1 MNSGNEIGFRQLF
14 DRDTWTYTYMLFD
27 PETLEG
33 VIIDPVKEKFERDLQ
48 LLEELGIELK
58 YVMDTHV
65 HADHVTAAGLF
76 REMTG
81 AKTSV
86 GEPSGV
92 PCADLLL
99 QDGDELEI
107 GQHRIQAISTPGHTD
122 ACTTFKVN
130 EMLFTGDTLFIRG
143 CGRTDFQQGDPKQL
157 FESISQ
163 KLYCFP
169 DETRVFPGHDY
180 QGRSSSTIG
189 EEKRF
194 NPRIHSEQT
203 QEEFVRIMNSL
214 NLKRPAKIDEAVP
227 ANLSCGM
234 SSTIGHGTEENFSMV
249 DLHRILG
256 MLKPEERVVDVR
268 TPGEYAMAH
277 VPKSLNVPMGGEQEF
292 IEELRNYDK
301 VYLYCHSGR
310 RAQTVYTILSR
321 QGLDNLVC
329 ICSSGMADWI
339 ASGFPVNRGEAGF

>member
-1 MNSGNEIGFRQLF
+1 MNASSDIGYRQLF
-14 DRDTWTYTYMLFD
+14 DRDTWTYTYLLFD

-33 VIIDPVKEKFERDLQ
+33 VIIDPVKEKFDRDLQ

-58 YVMDTHV
+58 YVLDTHV
-65 HADHVTAAGLF
+65 HADHITSAGLF

-92 PCADLLL
+92 PCADVLL
-99 QDGDELEI
+99 QDGDLLEI
-107 GQHRIQAISTPGHTD
+107 GRHQIQAISTPGHTD
-122 ACTTFKVN
+122 ACTSFKVN
-130 EMLFTGDTLFIRG
+130 GMLFTGDTLFIRG
-143 CGRTDFQQGDPKQL
+143 CGRTDFQQGDATRL
-157 FESISQ
+157 YNSISR
-163 KLYCFP
+163 KLYSLP
-169 DETRVFPGHDY
+169 DATIVLPGHDY

-194 NPRIHSEQT
+194 NPRVHAKQT
-203 QEEFVRIMNSL
+203 LEGFVKVMNSL
-214 NLKRPAKIDEAVP
+214 NLKRPARIDEAVP

-234 SSTIGHGTEENFSMV
+234 SPASGHGTEENFSMD

-256 MLKPEERVVDVR
+256 VLNPEMRVVDVR
-268 TPGEYAMAH
+268 TPGEYALAH

-292 IEELRNYDK
+292 IEELRGYEK
-301 VYLYCHSGR
+301 VYLYCQSGR

-329 ICSSGMADWI
+329 ICSSGMANWI
-339 ASGFPVNRGEAGF
+339 SSGFPVNRGEAGY

>member
-99 QDGDELEI
+99 QDGDELDV
-107 GQHRIQAISTPGHTD
+107 GHPRMPGNSTP
-122 ACTTFKVN
+122 V
-130 EMLFTGDTLFIRG
+130 
-143 CGRTDFQQGDPKQL
+143 
-157 FESISQ
+157 
-163 KLYCFP
+163 
-169 DETRVFPGHDY
+169 
-180 QGRSSSTIG
+180 
-189 EEKRF
+189 
-194 NPRIHSEQT
+194 
-203 QEEFVRIMNSL
+203 
-214 NLKRPAKIDEAVP
+214 EA
-227 ANLSCGM
+227 
-234 SSTIGHGTEENFSMV
+234 
-249 DLHRILG
+249 
-256 MLKPEERVVDVR
+256 
-268 TPGEYAMAH
+268 
-277 VPKSLNVPMGGEQEF
+277 
-292 IEELRNYDK
+292 
-301 VYLYCHSGR
+301 
-310 RAQTVYTILSR
+310 
-321 QGLDNLVC
+321 
-329 ICSSGMADWI
+329 
-339 ASGFPVNRGEAGF
+339 EAGRAV

>member
-1 MNSGNEIGFRQLF
+1 MNSGHEIGFRQLF
-14 DRDTWTYTYMLFD
+14 DRDTWTYTYMLYD
-27 PETLEG
+27 PGTLEG

-86 GEPSGV
+86 GEPAGV

-130 EMLFTGDTLFIRG
+130 GMLFTGDTLFIRG
-143 CGRTDFQQGDPKQL
+143 CGRTDFQQGNPKQL

-169 DETRVFPGHDY
+169 DETRVYPGLDY

-194 NPRIHSEQT
+194 NPRIHSE
-203 QEEFVRIMNSL
+203 
-214 NLKRPAKIDEAVP
+214 
-227 ANLSCGM
+227 
-234 SSTIGHGTEENFSMV
+234 
-249 DLHRILG
+249 
-256 MLKPEERVVDVR
+256 
-268 TPGEYAMAH
+268 
-277 VPKSLNVPMGGEQEF
+277 
-292 IEELRNYDK
+292 
-301 VYLYCHSGR
+301 
-310 RAQTVYTILSR
+310 
-321 QGLDNLVC
+321 
-329 ICSSGMADWI
+329 
-339 ASGFPVNRGEAGF
+339 